1 MAGFRRGVDV
11 EKLPNRKLG
20 FKRHPSE
27 TVSAARKGDG
37 QNGSANQAGL
47 RPPWTHQGSKETKIQ
62 D

>member
-1 MAGFRRGVDV
+1 MAGFRQPVGG
-11 EKLPNRKLG
+11 EKLPNQKLC

-37 QNGSANQAGL
+37 QNGGANQAGL